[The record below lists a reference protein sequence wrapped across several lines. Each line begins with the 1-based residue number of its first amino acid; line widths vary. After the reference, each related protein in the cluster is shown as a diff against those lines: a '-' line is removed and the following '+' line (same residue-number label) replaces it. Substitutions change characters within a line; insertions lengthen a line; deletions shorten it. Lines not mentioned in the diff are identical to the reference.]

1 MHLQAS
7 YTYLSLGFYFDLNDV
22 ALEGVG
28 HFSWIGQ
35 EEAQRPR
42 ASLENAKSM
51 WEPHALPRSAEASL
65 DDWGKTKDAMEATLL
80 MEKNLNQALL
90 GLQSLGS
97 ARTDPHICD
106 FLENHFLDEEVKLVK
121 KMGDHLTHLHRL
133 AGPQAGLGEY
143 LLESLTLKQD

>member
-7 YTYLSLGFYFDLNDV
+7 YTYLSLGFYFDLDNV

-35 EEAQRPR
+35 GEAQRPR
-42 ASLENAKSM
+42 ASLENAKSAQG
-51 WEPHALPRSAEASL
+51 PHALPRRAEASL
-65 DDWGKTKDAMEATLL
+65 DDWGKTKNAMEATLL
-80 MEKNLNQALL
+80 MEKNLNQAFL

-97 ARTDPHICD
+97 AHTDPHICD
-106 FLENHFLDEEVKLVK
+106 FLQNHFLDEEVKLVK
-121 KMGDHLTHLHRL
+121 KMGDHLTHLLRL

-143 LLESLTLKQD
+143 LLESLTVKQD